1 MAVTKTQKPNQTN
14 LTIPTGDNNPV
25 AVEDRD
31 VHHMIR
37 TLGNIDIPASGLIS
51 SDTADEHVR
60 TWLRAG
66 YTLQEVVTL
75 GTGDINGEF
84 LVRILYVFIRQ

>member
-1 MAVTKTQKPNQTN
+1 MAVPKTQKTN

-31 VHHMIR
+31 VHHMVR
-37 TLGNIDIPASGLIS
+37 ALGAVDIPASGLIS
-51 SDTADEHVR
+51 ADTADEQVR
-60 TWLRAG
+60 TWLHAG
-66 YTLQEVVTL
+66 YSLHQVVPL